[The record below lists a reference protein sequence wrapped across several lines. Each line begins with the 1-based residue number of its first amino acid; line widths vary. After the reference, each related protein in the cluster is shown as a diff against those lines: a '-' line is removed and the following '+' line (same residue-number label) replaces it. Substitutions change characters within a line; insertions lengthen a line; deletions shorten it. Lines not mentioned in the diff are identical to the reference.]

1 MILLPGADTHLQDLL
16 TRAAQRSKKAFR
28 PRTQQAY
35 SAIFLKFLTFL
46 SSHDFPFAPPPLP
59 SILAFLEHLVSL
71 GLSSPTIQNHV
82 SALKSSYLRHSLPA
96 PALHHPLVS
105 RLLKAIDRSVPRVLT
120 PKDIFTLP
128 QFQAL
133 IQATGSHPLGIFLK
147 PLFLLA
153 FFGFLRISNLLPQS
167 STNWDPHYTLL
178 WQDVTWDPSIITIRL
193 RWTKTRQSRSQ
204 TAAIQVPTLRDHP
217 LSPVNALEDLFFAHR
232 STPTAPLFSRL
243 VNGTLTSITQVQARQ
258 ALSALCYSLG
268 LPYKSLGF
276 HAFRRSGVSYL
287 FANQVPLP
295 HLKHHGTWKSDAV
308 HAYLAN
314 SATAGVIPQAFT
326 RLLSP

>member
-1 MILLPGADTHLQDLL
+1 M
-16 TRAAQRSKKAFR
+16 AAHRSKKAFR

-59 SILAFLEHLVSL
+59 SILALLEHLVSL

-133 IQATGSHPLGIFLK
+133 IQATGSHPLGIFLTPATFSLSLFWLSQNLQPPSPILHQLGP
-147 PLFLLA
+147 PLHSPMAGCLLGSFHHHHSPPLDQDPPESVPNCCYSSSYPQGPPFVPCQCPRGPLVCPSFYSYSPSFLQACQWHPYLYYP
-153 FFGFLRISNLLPQS
+153 GPGPSGPICPLLFPG
-167 STNWDPHYTLL
+167 P
-178 WQDVTWDPSIITIRL
+178 P
-193 RWTKTRQSRSQ
+193 
-204 TAAIQVPTLRDHP
+204 IQVPGIPCFSSFRCLLP
-217 LSPVNALEDLFFAHR
+217 LCQSGAPP
-232 STPTAPLFSRL
+232 TP
-243 VNGTLTSITQVQARQ
+243 
-258 ALSALCYSLG
+258 
-268 LPYKSLGF
+268 
-276 HAFRRSGVSYL
+276 
-287 FANQVPLP
+287 
-295 HLKHHGTWKSDAV
+295 
-308 HAYLAN
+308 
-314 SATAGVIPQAFT
+314 
-326 RLLSP
+326 